1 MAWTSKRLFYPLV
14 EGPSGNGP
22 SGSEGEA
29 SCNTPPSSRYGTCI
43 DYLKF
48 TFPVGYGKD
57 EDYFRELLKTLRVN
71 MSFVEELRAMHGFT
85 DVVRIAPGTNLAY
98 GGTMTD
104 RKTGESTTMLEMSGE
119 GCRDFEDRYFSDRFM
134 EDDSID
140 RKETVRGAWI
150 ELIEACLRMGG
161 ECKRIDLPTDDFSGE
176 ITVEEIKQKVAR
188 HYYSTSLRA
197 LEVTDSKHKGELQDT
212 KTIKDSKLSG
222 YSATF
227 GTRKSLQL
235 CIYDKLSE
243 RLASGVDPKVDTW
256 IRYEVRFY
264 HERAQQ
270 EIHEILT
277 ALKEDKA
284 SQHIVGALAAIIDFK
299 EPTSAS
305 DKHRS
310 DAKAWSKWARLIKD
324 GADFNGFA
332 VAPRVMS
339 VESNA
344 AWLMKGGAKSFARVL
359 LCLDGKGCAEVGSV
373 LAFRGIGKFDK
384 ADLQV
389 VNQMRRKFGFREF
402 ESLKDLKSYFLGLPD
417 LVTEFDDKTTEL
429 LFDKGTKKELMERS
443 GRSGNDED
451 NQ

>member
-22 SGSEGEA
+22 SGREGEA

-119 GCRDFEDRYFSDRFM
+119 GCRDFEDRYFIDRFM
-134 EDDSID
+134 DDDSID

-188 HYYSTSLRA
+188 HYY
-197 LEVTDSKHKGELQDT
+197 
-212 KTIKDSKLSG
+212 
-222 YSATF
+222 
-227 GTRKSLQL
+227 
-235 CIYDKLSE
+235 
-243 RLASGVDPKVDTW
+243 
-256 IRYEVRFY
+256 
-264 HERAQQ
+264 
-270 EIHEILT
+270 
-277 ALKEDKA
+277 
-284 SQHIVGALAAIIDFK
+284 
-299 EPTSAS
+299 
-305 DKHRS
+305 
-310 DAKAWSKWARLIKD
+310 
-324 GADFNGFA
+324 
-332 VAPRVMS
+332 
-339 VESNA
+339 
-344 AWLMKGGAKSFARVL
+344 
-359 LCLDGKGCAEVGSV
+359 
-373 LAFRGIGKFDK
+373 
-384 ADLQV
+384 
-389 VNQMRRKFGFREF
+389 
-402 ESLKDLKSYFLGLPD
+402 
-417 LVTEFDDKTTEL
+417 
-429 LFDKGTKKELMERS
+429 
-443 GRSGNDED
+443 
-451 NQ
+451 